1 MSDSASDTMNLF
13 GIVRSLGDI
22 RNTTNG
28 SKFPRNATIMT
39 KSMTKVP
46 ITIIEDMCLLTLDRG
61 QVFSIFYVFVNE
73 IQRPFCTWT
82 PSIQFLTWR
91 Q

>member
-28 SKFPRNATIMT
+28 SKFPRNATIVT

-46 ITIIEDMCLLTLDRG
+46 ITIRYMSLDFRSQSSLLH
-61 QVFSIFYVFVNE
+61 
-73 IQRPFCTWT
+73 
-82 PSIQFLTWR
+82 FLR
-91 Q
+91 IRK

>member
-28 SKFPRNATIMT
+28 SKFPRNATIVT
-39 KSMTKVP
+39 KSLTKVP
-46 ITIIEDMCLLTLDRG
+46 ITIRYVSLDFRSRSSLLH
-61 QVFSIFYVFVNE
+61 
-73 IQRPFCTWT
+73 
-82 PSIQFLTWR
+82 FLR
-91 Q
+91 IRK

>member
-1 MSDSASDTMNLF
+1 MSDSASDTMILF

-28 SKFPRNATIMT
+28 SKFPRNATIVT

-46 ITIIEDMCLLTLDRG
+46 ITIRYMSLDFRSQSSLLH
-61 QVFSIFYVFVNE
+61 
-73 IQRPFCTWT
+73 
-82 PSIQFLTWR
+82 FLR
-91 Q
+91 IRK